1 LNTGKKIVFSVE
13 KREIDS
19 KPAIFK
25 TWNGG
30 TGNGGTG
37 NGETGDG
44 GTGNGGTGNWG
55 TERHSE

>member
-37 NGETGDG
+37 KRVMGERGM
-44 GTGNGGTGNWG
+44 GNGG